1 MSKQIAI
8 IRFGF
13 TTKTIGEHGSP
24 LHLFAQTV
32 AMLRSGIICFCY
44 QKLSARTGNGG
55 SPCGRIISA
64 PTGFICSIF
73 KNHLTAEDCLF
84 DLTCEG
90 SALERGV
97 FAFAVKFIGIN
108 CPLFIGI
115 YKNNIGIC
123 TD

>member
-13 TTKTIGEHGSP
+13 TTKMIGEHGSP

-64 PTGFICSIF
+64 PTTVERLKLYF
-73 KNHLTAEDCLF
+73 KK
-84 DLTCEG
+84 
-90 SALERGV
+90 SY
-97 FAFAVKFIGIN
+97 GI
-108 CPLFIGI
+108 I
-115 YKNNIGIC
+115 
-123 TD
+123 T